1 MDWPLCWALLALL
14 SLTAQDVLSQAT
26 GPGATANTDGSGCKL
41 SEFQCENGRC
51 VALNK
56 YCDGTDDCGDTSD
69 EAMGCTNC
77 NRTFFGEIGSKN
89 PIRIAEPFQ
98 RNLPFVCTMHFVAA
112 GAEYGD
118 IVELTFLNFQV
129 GSLESDRNQSAS
141 CYNGHLA
148 LTEPTSSSPIV
159 RTSQTRGFN
168 QFLSAAGRQPVAA
181 PLSSFYDGGELSEPE
196 FGRFCG
202 DLITTGGPVIF
213 FSERNNVTLQVV
225 IPNRA
230 SLHAY
235 SFNLYLTYRFHPSRP
250 SRTRYGDANDPI
262 DLGLR
267 TPGSFC
273 DRTFD
278 NCNRNKCKIR
288 SPNFPGFYLRNFTC
302 RFTIRH
308 LSSPPGTQAQIVLS
322 QKNEYKI
329 SIYTGRNSP
338 GGASSQRTL
347 TSDCLGDAV
356 RIYDGATPRASVLS
370 RFCGS
375 GALSEIVSS
384 GPEVT
389 VELNSAGA
397 QQLYASKLELD
408 VEVRFVNVDEY
419 RVESGGKC
427 SFEIDGSRARRRGR
441 IYTPNH
447 TIPPNTTCS
456 FHFKGRGIHDRVW
469 LYFLSYFVEDKQ
481 RWSNVEKCDVASLEI
496 VDVGAQ
502 ALFQDSNSS
511 MDLSVRRFC
520 EKTSPRI
527 CARAAEFPQ
536 NIPLRPCRLPDDS
549 YLSTGSD
556 LIIRQKFYKSSDIP
570 LRRSS
575 FIARYEFVDTE
586 QAGVDMGP
594 HHGPC
599 HRHFQSSTSKF
610 GHFASPKNVFM
621 YGRGGSE
628 NITCSYYFSGMAS
641 EKLRIYLTNLNL
653 PTTQCSH
660 FYDEATQRY
669 TCRMISSRP
678 NGPRISMIQVTDHW
692 GETFTPM
699 GCFCNTTSQ
708 LRKPIL
714 IESVGNNVTL
724 SFTVQGMSA
733 LEDFN
738 NFSFEASYEFR
749 PATSCEG
756 GTARS
761 NGSEGELT
769 FVAKDVNSQDTPL
782 RCRWYIE
789 SSPKKYLYLKFQ
801 GHDGSRAAAC
811 NPMANKFVVYA
822 DGISD
827 PVAIVCTDD
836 DNINA
841 NGDAKSLTTDA
852 FHASKEQQLLQQQR
866 QLPPEQQ
873 FDLFSLSWYNE
884 SERTPRGVTRRNV
897 DRVLV
902 EAIAVKAGAFKVRW
916 LEVTK
921 PFLRTSSGLTLRN
934 VNCLYECPE
943 LSACI
948 SPELWCDG
956 TVHCPSGHD
965 ERPEH
970 CQQFPVMYLA
980 IALGSLL
987 AVVVIATASVL
998 LYCRRH
1004 KDRKTRE
1011 IPTNDVQ
1018 LEPPNS

>member
-1 MDWPLCWALLALL
+1 MDWALAYVLLIAAWASAKNGFALVERPP
-14 SLTAQDVLSQAT
+14 SI
-26 GPGATANTDGSGCKL
+26 SGCKL
-41 SEFQCENGRC
+41 SEFQCDNGRC
-51 VALNK
+51 IALNK
-56 YCDGTDDCGDTSD
+56 FCDGTDDCGDTSD
-69 EAMGCTNC
+69 EPMGCTNC
-77 NRTFFGEIGSKN
+77 NRTFFGEVGTKN

-112 GAEYGD
+112 GAEFGD
-118 IVELTFLNFQV
+118 IIELTFLNFQV
-129 GSLESDRNQSAS
+129 GTLESDRNQSAS

-148 LTEPTSSSPIV
+148 LTEPTASSPIV
-159 RTSQTRGFN
+159 RTSQTRGFT
-168 QFLSAAGRQPVAA
+168 QFLSAATGRQPVTA
-181 PLSSFYDGGELSEPE
+181 PLSSFYDSSELDQPE

-202 DLITTGGPVIF
+202 DLINTGGPVIF

-230 SLHAY
+230 SLHSY
-235 SFNLYLTYRFHPSRP
+235 SFNLYLTYRFHPSKP
-250 SRTRYGDANDPI
+250 SRTRYGDSKDPI
-262 DLGLR
+262 DLGVR
-267 TPGSFC
+267 APESFC
-273 DRTFD
+273 DRIFE
-278 NCNRNKCKIR
+278 NCDRKKCKIR

-302 RFTIRH
+302 RFTIRQ
-308 LSSPPGTQAQIVLS
+308 LTSPQGTQAQIVLS
-322 QKNEYKI
+322 QRNEYKI
-329 SIYTGRNSP
+329 SIYTGRTAP
-338 GGASSQRTL
+338 GGTSSQRAL
-347 TSDCLGDAV
+347 TSDCLGDVV
-356 RIYDGATPRASVLS
+356 RIYDGGNSQASVLS

-375 GALSEIVSS
+375 GSLTEVVSS
-384 GPEVT
+384 GPEIR
-389 VELNSAGA
+389 VELYSVGA

-408 VEVRFVNVDEY
+408 VEVRFVKTDDF
-419 RVESGGKC
+419 RVEPGGKC
-427 SFEIDGSRARRRGR
+427 TFEIDGSRAERRGL

-456 FHFKGRGIHDRVW
+456 FHFRGRGVHDRVW
-469 LYFLSYFVEDKQ
+469 IYFLSYFVEDKQ
-481 RWSNVEKCDVASLEI
+481 RWSSAEKCDVASLEI
-496 VDVGAQ
+496 VDLSAQ
-502 ALFQDSNSS
+502 ELFQDANSS
-511 MDLSVRRFC
+511 IDHSTRRFC
-520 EKTSPRI
+520 EKSSPRI
-527 CARAAEFPQ
+527 CARAVEYPQ
-536 NIPLRPCRLPDDS
+536 FIPLRPCRLPDDS

-556 LIIRQKFYKSSDIP
+556 LVIRQKFFKSSDIP

-575 FIARYEFVDTE
+575 FMARYEFVDTE

-653 PTTQCSH
+653 PTTQCTH

-669 TCRMISSRP
+669 TCRMVASRANAAKISVV
-678 NGPRISMIQVTDHW
+678 QVTDHW
-692 GETFTPM
+692 GETYTPM

-738 NFSFEASYEFR
+738 NYGFEATYEFR

-756 GTARS
+756 GTARR

-769 FVAKDVNSQDTPL
+769 FVAKDVNTQDTPL

-801 GHDGSRAAAC
+801 GHDGSRAASC
-811 NPMANKFVVYA
+811 NPGTNKFVVYA

-827 PVAIVCTDD
+827 PVAVVCTDGD
-836 DNINA
+836 SNLA

-852 FHASKEQQLLQQQR
+852 FHAAKDPP
-866 QLPPEQQ
+866 PPEPQ
-873 FDLFSLSWYNE
+873 FDLFSLNWYNE
-884 SERTPRGVTRRNV
+884 SERQPRGLPRRNV

-970 CQQFPVMYLA
+970 CHQFPIMYLA
-980 IALGSLL
+980 IACGALL
-987 AVVVIATASVL
+987 ATLVITSAGTLV
-998 LYCRRH
+998 YCRRE
-1004 KDRKTRE
+1004 KDRKTRD
-1011 IPTNDVQ
+1011 IPNDVQ